1 MLNAGQLRDYCTAT
15 NQLDHWYHHQV
26 LINITDM
33 LGQVLAPMGRTLGA
47 DAATSAG
54 RVSLREIIYSSC
66 STDSIE
72 GTTTPSAPMS
82 SSRLVSAAQSK
93 SINTAL
99 SVMLGNSSVTYSP

>member
-54 RVSLREIIYSSC
+54 RVSRERNNLFELFHRFHRGHD
-66 STDSIE
+66 DSIRPDVE
-72 GTTTPSAPMS
+72 LPFGQCCPIQIYKHGP
-82 SSRLVSAAQSK
+82 
-93 SINTAL
+93 I
-99 SVMLGNSSVTYSP
+99 GNAR